1 MMQKLSVYFH
11 LLINLSS
18 YSFSGG
24 RSAIVTNTTVEILV
38 PESVIG
44 SVYGENGSN
53 LAQLRQVLHASF
65 RYKLVLLHQGF
76 CESATLTW
84 SVCIELCYL
93 ECRLF

>member
-53 LAQLRQVLHASF
+53 LAQLRQVLHAS
-65 RYKLVLLHQGF
+65 LDINWF
-76 CESATLTW
+76 CFTKA
-84 SVCIELCYL
+84 SVSLQL
-93 ECRLF
+93 